1 MKLGNY
7 LKDYDGKEEPTF
19 RRGDVYYVRQ
29 EGNSQGSVQTGNRP
43 GIIVSNDVG
52 NEHSPTVI
60 VVYTTTQ
67 PKRDLPTHV
76 TVNSLAQKSTVL
88 CEQIVTVSKSQ
99 LVEYACHVTDK
110 EMSRI
115 DKALAI
121 SVNLTGEREIIG
133 TEFKCES
140 SLLTKARNHIDEIIR
155 VAKKINQIDKT
166 LLAVQNSS
174 TFSFANGG
182 LADLEDVLSAE
193 KVKTLQNFFIKQIE
207 DEKLME
213 ERVLE
218 RLLVEVETEVSQEVG
233 ADTKQQK
240 PAYLTA
246 ALKDKIAELYLG
258 GAEEES
264 IAVETNVDMARLT
277 RYIAKSGLS
286 GERRKKEKHQQANQ
300 R

>member
-1 MKLGNY
+1 MKTGNY
-7 LKDYDGKEEPTF
+7 LKDYDGTEEPTF

-29 EGNSQGSVQTGNRP
+29 EWNSQGSVQTGNRP

-140 SLLTKARNHIDEIIR
+140 SLLTKARNHIDEIIQ

-166 LLAVQNSS
+166 LLAAQNSS

-193 KVKTLQNFFIKQIE
+193 KIKTLQNFFIKQIE
-207 DEKLME
+207 DEKLTE
-213 ERVLE
+213 ERILE
-218 RLLVEVETEVSQEVG
+218 SLLVEVEVETEMSQEVG

-258 GAEEES
+258 GAEAER

-277 RYIAKSGLS
+277 RYIAKSGLA
-286 GERRKKEKHQQANQ
+286 GERLKKEKH
-300 R
+300 